1 MAGYQRFVAYVYE
14 YRKGKKDGSSGYV
27 RVEARDRKCRMEV
40 HLRCVGLEPGS
51 RCRVYGFVRREG
63 LMDGILIGCCVTG
76 QERIECM
83 LETDAG
89 DIGGMG
95 KSLQDLGGMLLISD
109 AGGFWGTEWD
119 DQPIRP
125 ENFREWKKEKE
136 SESQN
141 KRSRE
146 NSESTA
152 EPKIMIAEEVQE
164 EGAAEGSQW
173 LNAEVQEPLQ
183 AGDHMGVRPA
193 ELGSRLSG
201 TGSERPGMHP
211 PEPGLNQPGM
221 RPPGQNHLGPRPQ
234 EPSSSRP
241 GLRPVEPGSNPSG
254 MRPSQSGMNDP
265 GSRPPEPSRPGQ
277 PRPEPGSR
285 PPESPR
291 PEPPRPE
298 SPRPNPGP
306 RPPELPRSEPPRPN
320 AGPRPLEPPHPEPP
334 RPTPGPRPPESPRPD
349 QPNPTPGPRPPQPSR
364 PGQPN
369 PDPGPRPSRPL
380 PGIPCDVPFNDGQF
394 TDCRKIKPSDCS
406 VLCKQNGC
414 FCNNRFVIYGYQNF
428 GHLLLCRN
436 HRGQYILGVPGGY
449 SQQERFMANMFG
461 FPYFK
466 ECPDIHIPGGKGG
479 YWYCFINV

>member
-63 LMDGILIGCCVTG
+63 LMDGILIGSCVTG

-141 KRSRE
+141 KSSEE
-146 NSESTA
+146 NSESAA
-152 EPKIMIAEEVQE
+152 EPKIMIAEEVRE
-164 EGAAEGSQW
+164 EETAEGSQL

-183 AGDHMGVRPA
+183 AGDHMGVKPA
-193 ELGSRLSG
+193 ELGSRPSG

-221 RPPGQNHLGPRPQ
+221 RPP
-234 EPSSSRP
+234 
-241 GLRPVEPGSNPSG
+241 
-254 MRPSQSGMNDP
+254 
-265 GSRPPEPSRPGQ
+265 EPSRPGQ
-277 PRPEPGSR
+277 SNPEHGSR
-285 PPESPR
+285 PP
-291 PEPPRPE
+291 
-298 SPRPNPGP
+298 
-306 RPPELPRSEPPRPN
+306 EPPRPN

-406 VLCKQNGC
+406 ILCKQNGC